1 MFKIEK
7 TLNSPTIP
15 RTIRFTKEL
24 FSRLQETAKAN
35 HVSFNRVVLECCKY
49 ALDNQEET
57 EK

>member
-15 RTIRFTKEL
+15 RTIRFTEEL
-24 FSRLQETAKAN
+24 FNRLQETAKEN

-49 ALDNQEET
+49 AWDNQEET